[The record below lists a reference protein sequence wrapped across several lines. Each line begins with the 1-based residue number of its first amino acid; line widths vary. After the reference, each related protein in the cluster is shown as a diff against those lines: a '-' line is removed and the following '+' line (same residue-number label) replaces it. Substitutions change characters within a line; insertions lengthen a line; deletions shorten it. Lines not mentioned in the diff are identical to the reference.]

1 MKVRRKSKSMF
12 MASEKQPDSA
22 SETAGLSGK
31 EAAMQKRKQGGKS
44 SSKSSKGSSGES
56 GNDKVESTVDAA
68 VFSTSTSYSF
78 SDVPP
83 IAPLSDMSGFD
94 EFKYSADADGFSELD
109 SLEEL
114 LSGDAEYGKLP
125 LPEVF
130 NEYPPEVQRKIME
143 WTDRDVRAR
152 RDDASR
158 RQDEMTRAIV
168 ERNRRNQ
175 IIPAVIIVLALICG
189 AVTSIVSGNPLFA
202 FAFMIVPVVV
212 IVARVV
218 TDDGS
223 GKDDKRSKPSR

>member
-12 MASEKQPDSA
+12 MASEKQSNDQEKA
-22 SETAGLSGK
+22 EGEARLSGK
-31 EAAMQKRKQGGKS
+31 EAAMAKRKQNGKS
-44 SSKSSKGSSGES
+44 GSKSSGGATGKSGSDNVGSASDASGFSSGS
-56 GNDKVESTVDAA
+56 
-68 VFSTSTSYSF
+68 SYSF
-78 SDVPP
+78 GDVPP
-83 IAPLSDMSGFD
+83 IDPMSDLSGFD
-94 EFKYSADADGFSELD
+94 EFRYSFDADDLAELD
-109 SLEEL
+109 ALEEL

-158 RQDEMTRAIV
+158 RQDEMARAIV

-175 IIPAVIIVLALICG
+175 IIPAVIIVLALIC
-189 AVTSIVSGNPLFA
+189 AAITSVVSGNPLFA

-218 TDDGS
+218 TDDTP
-223 GKDDKRSKPSR
+223 GKDDKRPK